1 MKSPT
6 VIVHELIMYRYII
19 TNCVVIKLHL
29 SLGAARLMS
38 HGNLTLLGAPLSVVR
53 LNDIYEGLDSVSYR
67 PRAIKV
73 QGIHKS
79 TSESYLHVFFETRRI
94 SGGGEI
100 ELLDFDTEEGTAVIV
115 FKDADSEL
123 T

>member
-1 MKSPT
+1 
-6 VIVHELIMYRYII
+6 
-19 TNCVVIKLHL
+19 
-29 SLGAARLMS
+29 MS
-38 HGNLTLLGAPLSVVR
+38 HGNLTLQGAPLSVVR
-53 LNDIYEGLDSVSYR
+53 LNDIYAGLDHESCR

-79 TSESYLHVFFETRRI
+79 TSESYMHVFFENRRK

-100 ELLDFDTEEGTAVIV
+100 EHLDFDTEEGTAVIV

>member
-1 MKSPT
+1 M
-6 VIVHELIMYRYII
+6 
-19 TNCVVIKLHL
+19 KLHL
-29 SLGAARLMS
+29 SLDAARLMS

-53 LNDIYEGLDSVSYR
+53 LNDIYEGLDHESCR
-67 PRAIKV
+67 PKAIKV

-79 TSESYLHVFFETRRI
+79 TSESYMHVFFDNRRK

-100 ELLDFDTEEGTAVIV
+100 EHLDFDTEEGTAVIV

-123 T
+123 I